1 MKLKIRRWLFYW
13 LEIWIDRASHWQSEH
28 DLCEICKDYTA
39 DRICVGCDRRID
51 HMCDSAYYDDETLC
65 DICRKDITPEEEAED
80 RRLAE
85 ELAPVEGGCL

>member
-1 MKLKIRRWLFYW
+1 MKVKIRRWFFYW
-13 LEIWIDRASHWQSEH
+13 LEVFIDRASHWQSEL

-51 HMCDSAYYDDETLC
+51 HTCDSNYYYEDESLCTLC
-65 DICRKDITPEEEAED
+65 RATITPEEEAED

-85 ELAPVEGGCL
+85 ELNEP